1 MIVDQRVKLT
11 GEQIEK
17 DPYQTFEVVLTHDNK
32 IMIIHHTSLGY
43 NGIVLDINGTSA
55 LDRLLSEMYRRGMK

>member
-11 GEQIEK
+11 GEQVEK
-17 DPYQTFEVVLTHDNK
+17 DPYQTFEAVLTYDNK
-32 IMIIHHTSLGY
+32 IMIVHHTSLGY